1 MSENTCWL
9 IVVGVVAILIVAM
22 VLICSQY
29 DYMTK
34 RMAMENGYQQS
45 TIQGREGVYWIKSGR
60 VLNEKV
66 EVMK

>member
-1 MSENTCWL
+1 MSENTSWL
-9 IVVGVVAILIVAM
+9 IFVGVVAIGIVSL
-22 VLICSQY
+22 VLISSQY

-34 RMAMENGYQQS
+34 RMAMENGYEQA

-66 EVMK
+66 EAE